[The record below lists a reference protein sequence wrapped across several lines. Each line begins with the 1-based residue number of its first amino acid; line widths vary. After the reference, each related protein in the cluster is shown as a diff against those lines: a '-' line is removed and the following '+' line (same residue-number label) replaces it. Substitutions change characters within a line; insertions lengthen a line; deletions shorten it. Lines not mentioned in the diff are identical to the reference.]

1 MLKRISHEVTTVGL
15 IKRQFRIEDTLWAR
29 WQRANNRAATNG
41 SELIRRF
48 IEEYTTKKEKEL
60 NIMAQVVETI
70 ARRDDFPI
78 DGEAYVVGKVDD
90 GRYFFAWGPE
100 YPFADEVPA
109 HDIEDGESGLSY
121 HETEEEARKAMEEAV
136 KAAEIA
142 RPELKRDRIKQIFLE
157 IAGTDSDWSYAADK
171 FVQWCISKDF
181 QVESFDN
188 FVEWLDDDRIDSVW
202 DFWFGYG
209 DDFEKFADDWVSD
222 EEREEYLEYCREHS

>member
-1 MLKRISHEVTTVGL
+1 MGL

-70 ARRDDFPI
+70 TRRDDFPI

-100 YPFADEVPA
+100 YPFTDEVPA
-109 HDIEDGESGLSY
+109 YEIENSESGISY
-121 HETEEEARKAMEEAV
+121 HDTEEDAQKDMMETV
-136 KAAEIA
+136 AAAYATWDPTKKHE
-142 RPELKRDRIKQIFLE
+142 RIEKVFLE
-157 IAGTDSDWSYAADK
+157 TNTTDTDWSFAADL
-171 FVQWCISKDF
+171 FVSWIVSKDF
-181 QVESFDN
+181 QVESFAE
-188 FVEWLDDDRIDSVW
+188 FVEWIDDDRIDSVW

-222 EEREEYLEYCREHS
+222 EEREEYLEYCRENA